1 MFRAKPGDGI
11 TPCLSMKAAGTRGR
25 VETKDATN
33 PLDRYHSQESC
44 GHQSIQCHA
53 FPGRKV
59 PTPPAG
65 VTGGAHI
72 PWLLIKDLSQG
83 GITGVLRVSQ
93 TPLSSRQVFEVE
105 RNEELSH
112 DEPCIWIAME
122 RIHVALPRE
131 VMPNVF
137 IHTQPNMTEQTLL
150 KVLTDTCL
158 WGKSEQN
165 DGVSSSEG

>member
-1 MFRAKPGDGI
+1 M
-11 TPCLSMKAAGTRGR
+11 L
-25 VETKDATN
+25 
-33 PLDRYHSQESC
+33 
-44 GHQSIQCHA
+44 
-53 FPGRKV
+53 
-59 PTPPAG
+59 
-65 VTGGAHI
+65 
-72 PWLLIKDLSQG
+72 
-83 GITGVLRVSQ
+83 
-93 TPLSSRQVFEVE
+93 EVE

-112 DEPCIWIAME
+112 DEPCIWIATE

-137 IHTQPNMTEQTLL
+137 IYTQPNMTEQTLL